1 MLADIETLPDA
12 TRQPDTELTPLI
24 SFAALNA
31 TASVRHAGTVGA
43 KIPNVVGTF
52 SFECKS

>member
-1 MLADIETLPDA
+1 MLADIETLPDT